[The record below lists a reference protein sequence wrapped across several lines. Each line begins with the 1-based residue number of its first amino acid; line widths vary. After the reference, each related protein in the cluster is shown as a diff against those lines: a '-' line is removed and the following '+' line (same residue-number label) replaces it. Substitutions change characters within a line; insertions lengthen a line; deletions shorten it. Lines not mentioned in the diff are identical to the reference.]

1 MQSLSIF
8 AYSESTDFS
17 EFFDMSYIL
26 ASVLWAEKHIYECCT
41 RAYEA
46 FCLLN
51 IIQGSG
57 VVVSMSCACE
67 SHY

>member
-1 MQSLSIF
+1 MDWDIFDDHVQTRMQSLSIF

-41 RAYEA
+41 RGIWGIL
-46 FCLLN
+46 FT
-51 IIQGSG
+51 
-57 VVVSMSCACE
+57 
-67 SHY
+67 